1 MKRRMI
7 VLGAAALLVAAG
19 FAIQNTVAAEDIP
32 VTTASTTSAVYG
44 YGPMMGGRGGY
55 GSGYGRGCVYGYGV
69 ATTTEPSYE
78 WLYLHLDADETAL
91 VDAYHADLIATYD
104 FASMDAETRLATL
117 AEIRTA
123 LADYILESGFVTG
136 LNP

>member
-1 MKRRMI
+1 MKRLMI
-7 VLGAAALLVAAG
+7 VLGTVAVLVAAG
-19 FAIQNTVAAEDIP
+19 FAIRNTVAAEDVP
-32 VTTASTTSAVYG
+32 ATTASTTSASG
-44 YGPMMGGRGGY
+44 WYGPMMGGRGGY
-55 GSGYGRGCVYGYGV
+55 GSGRGCGYGYGI
-69 ATTTEPSYE
+69 ATTAAPSYE

-104 FASMDAETRLATL
+104 FAAMDAENRLSTL

-123 LADYILESGFVTG
+123 LADYILESGFVSG